1 MEKVKNL
8 GNVIFARTLVL
19 VLVISFIFFLF
30 ETYQDSLSNYQYLK
44 KTISER
50 ESEIVSLRSEIDDW
64 NNQID
69 NLDNPEFVEVI
80 LRRRGYGREGES
92 IYKYEIPE
100 PVTPLEET
108 LQKNTNKSVLEFVVD
123 YFIGTEG
130 G

>member
-8 GNVIFARTLVL
+8 GNVIFSRTLVL

-80 LRRRGYGREGES
+80 LRRRGYGKEGES

-123 YFIGTEG
+123 YFFGTEG